1 MIKNGEY
8 LGAAGVRRP
17 GQADR
22 IEHAKDAIDAVLHA
36 LARHG
41 GTGETVIVGEVAR
54 HAGTSHETA
63 SHLVRAVVMG
73 LSQVDS
79 ARTGPQPVRPGT
91 TMAVTTT
98 GTRVTAVHTAGP
110 RRRGTGGLRWVVRR
124 CSAAARRRGAHTT

>member
-1 MIKNGEY
+1 MIGNGEY
-8 LGAAGVRRP
+8 VGTVERPRP
-17 GQADR
+17 GEADR

-63 SHLVRAVVMG
+63 GHLVRAVVMG

-79 ARTGPQPVRPGT
+79 KRTALSGSGAVA
-91 TMAVTTT
+91 TMP
-98 GTRVTAVHTAGP
+98 GTRVTTARGARP
-110 RRRGTGGLRWVVRR
+110 RRHGSGLRGR
-124 CSAAARRRGAHTT
+124 CGG